1 MSTTISMDE
10 NSNPDAIKTVRDGL
24 SRFNHPYAGDDSYTP
39 ISIFLRDENGAVIG
53 GLLGGTYWGWLHI
66 DILWLDDSLRRQ
78 GYGSKLLALAEDE
91 GRRRGC
97 KNAHLDTMSFQA
109 LGFYQKHGYTVWGTL
124 EGIPEGHD
132 RIYLRKTLG

>member
-1 MSTTISMDE
+1 MITTISMEE
-10 NSNPDAIKTVRDGL
+10 NPNPDDIKTVRDGL
-24 SRFNHPYAGDDSYTP
+24 SRFNFPHTGDDSYTP
-39 ISIFLRDENGAVIG
+39 ISIFLRDENGVVTG

-66 DILWLDDSLRRQ
+66 DILWLDDSLRGQ

-91 GRRRGC
+91 GRKRGC

-109 LGFYQKHGYTVWGTL
+109 LGFYQNHGYTVWGTL

-132 RIYLRKTLG
+132 RIYLRKALV